1 EFFPDNNENQGRPV
15 AELRCCPVLRELRA
29 WPAVRKALSDEATV
43 DWREKWD
50 SEWARGDGW
59 QEHCGAGCRLDSYA
73 DWLASRPET
82 MVAVVCHFGTI
93 NNILNSEPWAKGLP
107 RSGDPTRWPCGG
119 LAKRFAVPNCGW
131 VAALSSERWCVCLVF
146 VFVL

>member
-1 EFFPDNNENQGRPV
+1 
-15 AELRCCPVLRELRA
+15 
-29 WPAVRKALSDEATV
+29 ALSDEATV

-93 NNILNSEPWAKGLP
+93 NNILNSEPWAKSLP

-131 VAALSSERWCVCLVF
+131 VAALSSERWCVCLVLVCLCSCCSVALLLWICF
-146 VFVL
+146 LVI